1 MKTLDNTSTQAVS
14 GGVNL
19 TCREALIKDVTDFD
33 FELEPSKYCSKAQFT
48 TYVLAM
54 VDLEYSKKWVGAK
67 KVDDDFMINVI
78 SGLNL

>member
-1 MKTLDNTSTQAVS
+1 MKILDNKSTQSVS
-14 GGVNL
+14 GGTNL

-33 FELEPSKYCSKAQFT
+33 FDLEPSRYCSKAQFT

-67 KVDDDFMINVI
+67 NADDEFMINII